1 MMHSEALPQPRP
13 LTMLPSAESFIKEA
27 RYLLTR
33 VASLLYRPCIVARLS
48 DVSSAIKHRLEYE
61 QSRLADVTAE
71 MEKLAAAYNRFK
83 DLKEES
89 EKRQESIRRLSLV
102 FDVQKAKNPAPN
114 APMSHVFGYALWEVM
129 ETYLQFAEKDKVAE
143 ILQFLEWVKFTT
155 TRQAVESAIATHPKV
170 FRVTKDGWE
179 KYVSLKQK
187 GT

>member
-1 MMHSEALPQPRP
+1 M
-13 LTMLPSAESFIKEA
+13 LTSL
-27 RYLLTR
+27 
-33 VASLLYRPCIVARLS
+33 ASYLYRTCIVARLS

-61 QSRLADVTAE
+61 RSRLADVTTE

-102 FDVQKAKNPAPN
+102 FDVQKVKNPAPN
-114 APMSHVFGYALWEVM
+114 APMSGAFGYALWQVM
-129 ETYLQFAEKDKVAE
+129 ETYLQFAEKAKVAE
-143 ILQFLEWVKFTT
+143 IMEFLEWVKFTT